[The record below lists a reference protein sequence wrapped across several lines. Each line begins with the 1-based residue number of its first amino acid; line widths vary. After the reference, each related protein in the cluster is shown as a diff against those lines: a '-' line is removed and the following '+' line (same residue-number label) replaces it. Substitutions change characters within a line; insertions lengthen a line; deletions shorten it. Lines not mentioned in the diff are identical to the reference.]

1 MRLLDFVGLFN
12 SVMLNVMLI
21 RKFGF
26 GTNKP
31 DMLWHFVPV
40 LLYLT
45 AGLAQLGVLL
55 LRPELHQRHRFGIN
69 LANRLVKAVTVT
81 WAAINMGQT
90 DVMSSFAGTLNSVPQ
105 AAAGEASTTTYMTI
119 LRTVASLP
127 LLWVSHGVNFILPFW
142 LLLPLQL
149 YTLLAV
155 SRVVPSIVC
164 VLLGQPPH
172 ILHPAAVIATHV
184 HGLVKALI
192 ALAVPIPCKWPWQQ
206 AVSGGAAGVLD
217 PLSQADSSA
226 KDLLVLVTVTFT
238 MVSVLV
244 SSSLVRGGVRRGA
257 GSCQFR
263 RVRGMHRQRA
273 SHHR

>member
-1 MRLLDFVGLFN
+1 VGLFN

-21 RKFGF
+21 RKFGL

-45 AGLAQLGVLL
+45 AGLAQLAVLL

-81 WAAINMGQT
+81 WAALNMGQT
-90 DVMSSFAGTLNSVPQ
+90 DVMSSFAGTLNSVPR

-184 HGLVKALI
+184 HGFVKALI
-192 ALAVPIPCKWPWQQ
+192 ALAVPVPCKWPWQQ
-206 AVSGGAAGVLD
+206 AASSSGAAASVVLD
-217 PLSQADSSA
+217 PLSPDSAA

-238 MVSVLV
+238 MVSCWLINPII
-244 SSSLVRGGVRRGA
+244 SHERSQGGTHCVCSPA
-257 GSCQFR
+257 F
-263 RVRGMHRQRA
+263 HF
-273 SHHR
+273 